1 MFFFR
6 ASGSAQTTEPT
17 DNEKAELK
25 PDDAEED
32 VKFSSEEK
40 KKEMRP
46 SLSKIMLGLYW
57 DKLLL
62 AVVFKFL
69 NDCIQFVQPQ
79 LLR

>member
-25 PDDAEED
+25 PDDAED